1 MKHAYAL
8 LAIGVA
14 SIIAASPAAAR
25 TPAQAFAACL
35 AQSRPADVRE
45 LLQAADAQA
54 ANRRYQIL
62 ANDDRCFAQVFGNQP
77 FKPEDGAASMD
88 MLRGRLAEAVLR
100 DDEGRV
106 AALKALPVQQN
117 RYIRPWF
124 AATGRH
130 PAVDE
135 MGACMADTDPA
146 GIAALIET
154 SPGTAD
160 ENAALSALSPALT
173 KCLSAGTRLDASRE
187 ALRAALA
194 DALYQR
200 LNNPALSLANLAP
213 ERGR

>member
-1 MKHAYAL
+1 MRRQIAL
-8 LAIGVA
+8 FALGAA
-14 SIIAASPAAAR
+14 SIVGASPAAAK
-25 TPAQAFAACL
+25 TPAEAYAACL
-35 AQSRPADVRE
+35 TQSRPTQVRD
-45 LLQAADAQA
+45 LLEAVSAQA
-54 ANRRYQIL
+54 AKNRYEVL
-62 ANDDRCFAQVFGNQP
+62 ANDDRCFTRVFGGHP

-88 MLRGRLAEAVLR
+88 MLRGRLAEAVLG

-106 AALKALPVQQN
+106 AALKALPVQQK

-124 AATGRH
+124 ASTGRH

-200 LNNPALSLANLAP
+200 LNNPSLSLANLAP